1 MKIGNR
7 LTLGFAAVVLL
18 LVILAAYSGLAMNA
32 IMKNLDGIYTKM
44 LPAID
49 SLDQADRDLY
59 QLLEAERTMLLVDP
73 DSPRAA
79 DLAKAYDENYGQ
91 SVERMATY
99 ASLAQTAE
107 EKKLYGEYLAALK
120 DWTAASNETF
130 RLARSHDPRERSAA
144 LELSLGKTAVLYGA
158 VRDRINALEELVL
171 ANSAKLSESSKSYF
185 QSAFA
190 VLIGVSALALAIV
203 VFLSVLLTRGI
214 TRPLA
219 AAIGLTREI
228 ASGNLAATID
238 AKYIRRKDEAGDLAR
253 SISDMATNLASI
265 VEAIKATSSQVNS
278 GATEIS
284 STAQQ
289 LSAGAS
295 QQAASAEEI
304 SSSVEEMAATI
315 RQNADNA
322 RETDSIARRTSTE
335 AEDGG
340 RSVTETVAAMK
351 AIAGRI
357 GIIEEIARQ
366 TNLLAL
372 NAAIEAARA
381 GEAGKGFAVVAS
393 EVRKLAERS
402 QTAAKE
408 ISELSKGSIQV
419 AERAGKVIDSIVPA
433 IQRTAALIQEISA
446 SSAEQSQGVD
456 QIGAAMTQLDGIV
469 QQNASASEELA
480 SMSEELSGQAMQLF
494 SAIGYFR
501 TGQEAG
507 GSGAAGAAPRQGRLE
522 GPSRP
527 AVQALPQTLPEES

>member
-7 LTLGFAAVVLL
+7 LSLGFAAVIVVL
-18 LVILAAYSGLAMNA
+18 VGLATFSGFTMAA
-32 IMKNLDGIYTKM
+32 IMTNLDGIYTKM

-59 QLLEAERTMLLVDP
+59 QLLEAERTMLLVAP

-91 SVERMATY
+91 SVDRMAKY

-107 EKKLYGEYLAALK
+107 EKKLYDEYLAALK
-120 DWTAASNETF
+120 EWTASSNEAF
-130 RLARSHDPRERSAA
+130 RLARSAKPADRAAA
-144 LELSLGKTAVLYGA
+144 LELSLGKAAELFGA
-158 VRDRINALEELVL
+158 VRGKINALEELVL
-171 ANSAKLSESSKSYF
+171 ANATRLSEASRRSF
-185 QSAFA
+185 NLAFI
-190 VLIGVSALALAIV
+190 VLIAVSLLAAVIV
-203 VFLSVLLTRGI
+203 AFLSFMLTRGI

-238 AKYIRRKDEAGDLAR
+238 AKHIRRKDEAGDLAR
-253 SISDMATNLASI
+253 SISDMAGNLASI
-265 VEAIKATSSQVNS
+265 VGSIRTTSSQVNS
-278 GATEIS
+278 GANEIS

-315 RQNADNA
+315 RQNADNS
-322 RETDSIARRTSTE
+322 RETDSIARRTSTD

-351 AIAGRI
+351 AIAGKI

-366 TNLLAL
+366 TNLLDL

-419 AERAGKVIDSIVPA
+419 AERAGQVIAAIVPS
-433 IQRTAALIQEISA
+433 IQRTASLIQEISA

-456 QIGAAMTQLDGIV
+456 QIGSAMTQLDGIV

-501 TGQEAG
+501 T
-507 GSGAAGAAPRQGRLE
+507 SGETGPAAGAAAAPARPQGKLE

-527 AVQALPQTLPEES
+527 AAQALPERT